1 MLEDKII
8 GNKYKI
14 EKKLGS
20 GTFGAVYQGIN
31 IRTREKVAIKVESND
46 TDQQSLKNETR
57 VYQYLNGCKGVP
69 LTRWFGTD
77 LNNHYLVIDLLG
89 ISLTEARKQKIFSLS
104 TILKI
109 GTQILSILQ
118 GIHDK
123 EMIHRDIKPDNF
135 LIHPLSGLEQLYLI
149 DFGLCKKYVHDSN
162 PEQSTTKKTLIGTPN
177 FASINAHQYKE
188 VTRRDDLE
196 SLGYTL
202 LYLYYGFLPWTNLTN
217 ISREEIKEM
226 KITFLKNKQ
235 SEIPEV
241 LLHFLNCVQHLK
253 YNERPFY
260 EKYTK
265 EFLDALDNNKLSTK
279 TI

>member
-57 VYQYLNGCKGVP
+57 VYQYLSSCKGIP
-69 LTRWFGTD
+69 LIRWFGTD

-89 ISLTEARKQKIFSLS
+89 ISLTEARKQEPFSLS

-109 GTQILSILQ
+109 GTQMLSILQ

-135 LIHPLSGLEQLYLI
+135 LIHPLNGLEQLYLI
-149 DFGLCKKYVHDSN
+149 DFGLCKKYVDTDIQ
-162 PEQSTTKKTLIGTPN
+162 QSTSKKTLIGTPN
-177 FASINAHQYKE
+177 FASINAHQLKE
-188 VTRRDDLE
+188 LSRRDDLE

-202 LYLYYGFLPWTNLTN
+202 LYLYFGFLPWTILTN
-217 ISREEIKEM
+217 ISREEIKQM
-226 KITFLKNKQ
+226 KIDFLKNQ
-235 SEIPEV
+235 PSEIPEV
-241 LLHFLNCVQHLK
+241 LLHFLNCVHHLK

-265 EFLDALDNNKLSTK
+265 EFLDVFDNNKLSTK